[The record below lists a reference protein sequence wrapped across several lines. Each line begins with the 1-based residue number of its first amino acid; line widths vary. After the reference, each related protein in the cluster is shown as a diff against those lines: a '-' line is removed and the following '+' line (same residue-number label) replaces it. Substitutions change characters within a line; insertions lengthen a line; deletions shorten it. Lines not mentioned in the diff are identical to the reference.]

1 MSASPASAGQ
11 LGGEPRPPVPF
22 EDLLRAHRRELLVH
36 CYRMLGSW
44 TDAEDVL
51 QDVSLQAWRG
61 LGRFEGRA
69 WARSWLYRIAT
80 NACLTAL
87 RDSSAADE
95 NRLAPE
101 SLLMNVSGMPRG
113 GGACGRGSGIGLR
126 GPRPRRQEAS
136 REPPEGRQDD
146 GNDRDDVAEGRVE
159 GGMARSAQGAPS
171 QGRYGDD

>member
-69 WARSWLYRIAT
+69 SARSWLYRIAT
-80 NACLTAL
+80 NA
-87 RDSSAADE
+87 RHHD
-95 NRLAPE
+95 
-101 SLLMNVSGMPRG
+101 
-113 GGACGRGSGIGLR
+113 
-126 GPRPRRQEAS
+126 
-136 REPPEGRQDD
+136 
-146 GNDRDDVAEGRVE
+146 
-159 GGMARSAQGAPS
+159 
-171 QGRYGDD
+171 RYGDD